1 MKAQS
6 KSQPPSKDEDSRSYK
21 DYAADRRERAG
32 KEDKDKEKEE
42 DKEAEKEE
50 ENSIL
55 DDKAVAIKAAK
66 AEKKFD
72 KMFKIKKS
80 STVDGSTGGTAVK
93 PHPEGSVEYWNQI
106 REGLGIKKL
115 KG

>member
-1 MKAQS
+1 MKSRS
-6 KSQPPSKDEDSRSYK
+6 KLQPTSKAGDSRSYN
-21 DYAADRRERAG
+21 DDTADSREKVG
-32 KEDKDKEKEE
+32 KEDKEKEE
-42 DKEAEKEE
+42 DKEVEKEE

-55 DDKAVAIKAAK
+55 DDKAAAIKAAK

-72 KMFKIKKS
+72 KMFKTKKS
-80 STVDGSTGGTAVK
+80 STVDGSTGGTTVK
-93 PHPEGSVEYWNQI
+93 SYPEGSVEYWNQI